1 MEIGKSCL
9 AEDRRNVFWRM
20 ELLVLITYDVNTETD
35 AGKKRLRQVA
45 KQCVNYGRRVQNS
58 VFEVL
63 VDAAELVVLKSL
75 LSDVIDNENDSVR
88 FYRLGNS
95 YQHKIEVMGKEPLV
109 QAGSALIF

>member
-1 MEIGKSCL
+1 M
-9 AEDRRNVFWRM
+9 M
-20 ELLVLITYDVNTETD
+20 LVVTYDVNTTEA
-35 AGKKRLRQVA
+35 AGAKRLRKVA
-45 KQCVNYGRRVQNS
+45 KICERYGVRVQNS

-63 VDAAELVVLKSL
+63 VDAAELVVLKSA
-75 LSDVIDNENDSVR
+75 LSDAIDKENDSVR

>member
-1 MEIGKSCL
+1 M
-9 AEDRRNVFWRM
+9 M
-20 ELLVLITYDVNTETD
+20 LVVTYDVNTTEV
-35 AGKKRLRQVA
+35 AGAKRLRKVA
-45 KQCVNYGRRVQNS
+45 KICEKYGVRVQNS

>member
-1 MEIGKSCL
+1 M
-9 AEDRRNVFWRM
+9 M
-20 ELLVLITYDVNTETD
+20 LVVTYDVNTTEL
-35 AGKKRLRQVA
+35 AGAKRLRKVA
-45 KQCVNYGRRVQNS
+45 KICEKYGVRVQNS

-75 LSDVIDNENDSVR
+75 LSDVIDNENYSVR